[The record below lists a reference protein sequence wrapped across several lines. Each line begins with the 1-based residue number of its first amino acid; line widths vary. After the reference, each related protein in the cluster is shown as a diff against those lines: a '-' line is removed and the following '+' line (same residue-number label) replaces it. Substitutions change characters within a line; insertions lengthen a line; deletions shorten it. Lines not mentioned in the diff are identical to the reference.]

1 MGRQHALRCTV
12 ACRMGLSQWAQG
24 AQRRCGDGELL
35 EIVLPLFRGPLVH
48 QIRAEV
54 ARRRHDEHKRRA
66 DPKRAVPACISIALL
81 AALFTA
87 CGVRAHR
94 SGLTM
99 LAEKN
104 GPLCGLKAAIIR
116 SLTSS
121 VSTSTNCGAIDS
133 VLGFGFGPNRR
144 AAALR
149 CAAAA

>member
-1 MGRQHALRCTV
+1 MGRICV
-12 ACRMGLSQWAQG
+12 Y
-24 AQRRCGDGELL
+24 
-35 EIVLPLFRGPLVH
+35 IV
-48 QIRAEV
+48 
-54 ARRRHDEHKRRA
+54 
-66 DPKRAVPACISIALL
+66 LL

-116 SLTSS
+116 SFTSS

-133 VLGFGFGPNRR
+133 VFRLRMRDRVGAQLCR
-144 AAALR
+144 AAVLR
-149 CAAAA
+149 P